1 MGRSSNRQARF
12 HAEARQPGACS
23 TAQPQARTRML
34 RHLPGQDMAKTDR
47 QRAPRHAE
55 QRDQQRHR
63 RERRRTTGMRR
74 VDEKRKE
81 RHVEHDAF
89 RIRHDRQKTVP
100 EQAPGLPMSSGHARP
115 GPRHATPRHGAA
127 RRVRV
132 RVRSSR
138 LMPIQIRQ
146 AAPRYCT
153 AWNSSGWACSSAATP
168 ATASQISTWSPSS
181 RPPRQ
186 RKAAT
191 WPGQPDGIGQGTG
204 TRPRQG
210 QEYPHGGDESPR
222 FVDAHPVHRD
232 TVRVGR
238 PPAWPLR
245 GGIAPASG
253 MHGAA
258 SDGFANG
265 KAAFR

>member
-1 MGRSSNRQARF
+1 MGRSSTRQARF
-12 HAEARQPGACS
+12 HAEARQPDACS
-23 TAQPQARTRML
+23 MAQPQARTRML

-115 GPRHATPRHGAA
+115 GPRHATPRRGACACACACAAAGSCRSRSGRPHRDIARHGTAA
-127 RRVRV
+127 GG
-132 RVRSSR
+132 
-138 LMPIQIRQ
+138 L
-146 AAPRYCT
+146 AAVWPR
-153 AWNSSGWACSSAATP
+153 
-168 ATASQISTWSPSS
+168 
-181 RPPRQ
+181 RPPPARSAPGL
-186 RKAAT
+186 RAAGRRGNEKPPRGSASPT
-191 WPGQPDGIGQGTG
+191 RHWEGNG

-210 QEYPHGGDESPR
+210 QEHPHVGDESPR

-238 PPAWPLR
+238 PTAWPLR
-245 GGIAPASG
+245 GGIASASG